1 MHKRDFHLIRKAIQ
15 MLANEETTVKDL
27 LQDLIDIN
35 ESKAVYE
42 EEPGKERKLATIKEV
57 KDLNLEDLY
66 QLADLL
72 GMSELYLKKRRER
85 YEHVD

>member
-1 MHKRDFHLIRKAIQ
+1 
-15 MLANEETTVKDL
+15 MLANEETTVKDI

-35 ESKAVYE
+35 ESEAVYE
-42 EEPGKERKLATIKEV
+42 KEDSKERKLATIKEV

-72 GMSELYLKKRRER
+72 GMSCLYLNDKYLETNRNDRK
-85 YEHVD
+85 